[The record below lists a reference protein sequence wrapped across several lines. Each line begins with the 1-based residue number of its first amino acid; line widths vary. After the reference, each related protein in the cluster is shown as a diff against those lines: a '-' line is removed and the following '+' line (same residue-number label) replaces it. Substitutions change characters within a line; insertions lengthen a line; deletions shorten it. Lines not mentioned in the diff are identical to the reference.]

1 MADGTY
7 IHFVWAA
14 YGITGIILAAV
25 ILTSILKHRAL
36 KKENPE

>member
-14 YGITGIILAAV
+14 YGVTGIILAAIV
-25 ILTSILKHRAL
+25 LMSILKHRSL